1 MGMAENTDAKSG
13 SKSNQRHDIAHGLK
27 PALERNWANIDLVNN
42 LRRLSGGASQETW
55 SFDAVAD
62 GHSHPLILRRAP
74 GGHSNTKRDTAVP
87 LATEAELIQLAEKQG
102 VPVPPVQ
109 LVLREE
115 DGLGDGFVMDRI
127 EGETIARK
135 ILRDEA
141 YASARPVMAR
151 QCGEILARIHAVP
164 RDVLPDIQISPAR
177 SEIDKYRNI
186 YTSMKH
192 PHPVFE
198 LAFKYLEDNLPPDDT
213 QKLVHGD
220 FRNGNLMVGPEG
232 VRAVLDWE
240 LAHIGDPMED
250 LGWIC
255 VNSWRFGEIDNPVGG
270 FGSREDMFAGYEAA
284 GGAPVDPER
293 VKYWEV
299 LGTLKWGVMC
309 MIMVAAFSSGT
320 DRSVERAAIGRRSSE
335 TELDLLNLLAPRNA

>member
-1 MGMAENTDAKSG
+1 MSSAAKPDDTPHALA
-13 SKSNQRHDIAHGLK
+13 RPLK
-27 PALERNWANIDLVNN
+27 KALERVWANTEHVGGV
-42 LRRLSGGASQETW
+42 RRLSGGASQETW
-55 SFDAVAD
+55 AFEAQA
-62 GHSHPLILRRAP
+62 GHHNHRLILRRAP
-74 GGHSNTKRDTAVP
+74 GGTTNNKRDTAVP
-87 LATEAELIQLAEKQG
+87 LATEAALIRLAAKQG
-102 VPVPPVQ
+102 VPVPPVK
-109 LVLREE
+109 LVLTDA

-135 ILRDEA
+135 ILRDAE
-141 YASARPVMAR
+141 YADARPKLAR

-164 RDVLPDIQISPAR
+164 RSSLPEIQTSPAR
-177 SEIDKYRNI
+177 SEIDKYRDI
-186 YTSMKH
+186 YNSMKH

-198 LAFKYLEDNLPPDDT
+198 LAFRYLEDNLPTDDSLT
-213 QKLVHGD
+213 LVHGD
-220 FRNGNLMVGPEG
+220 FRNGNLMIGADG

-240 LAHIGDPMED
+240 LAHVGDPMED

-284 GGAPVDPER
+284 GGATIDPER

-299 LGTLKWGVMC
+299 LGTLKWGIMC
-309 MIMVAAFSSGT
+309 MIMVSAFTSGM

-335 TELDLLNLLAPRNA
+335 TEIDLLALLAPRGGQK